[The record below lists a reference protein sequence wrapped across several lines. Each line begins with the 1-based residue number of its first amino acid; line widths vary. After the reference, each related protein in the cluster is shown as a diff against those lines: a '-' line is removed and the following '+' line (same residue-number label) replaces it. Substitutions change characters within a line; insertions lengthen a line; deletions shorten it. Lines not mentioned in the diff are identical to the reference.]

1 MSLKLAPNRPGGTL
15 ILFPG
20 ALGDAVCLE
29 PTVARLS
36 AEGPVTL
43 CARGGAAEV
52 AALFPSEPCVVSL
65 DRPEIAWLFAPLGSP
80 TSGDDPGLAFLGRFD
95 RVRSFTGDSS
105 AEMRE
110 RSLRHR
116 DARLAPF
123 PSRGGETH
131 ASHAFLRAALGD
143 PRAFAPWPRLE
154 VRRLAEPASAAA
166 RRLVVHPGSGGKH
179 KRSPERALLGVVRAW
194 RGREGDVEVVLGP
207 AESDESTIW
216 EDAGAAV
223 SRPPDVR
230 SLVATL
236 ARASCY
242 VGHDAGPSH
251 AAAALG
257 VPTVV
262 AFVAS
267 EPKSFGPRGRAVTWL
282 DLRGAPNDAD
292 RISERLWRCVG
303 AELP

>member
-1 MSLKLAPNRPGGTL
+1 MGLKLAPNRPGETL

-52 AALFPSEPCVVSL
+52 AALFPSEPRVVSL

-80 TSGDDPGLAFLGRFD
+80 TSGDDPGLAFLGRFA
-95 RVRSFTGDSS
+95 RVRSFTGDTC

-110 RSLRHR
+110 RSLRHP
-116 DARLAPF
+116 DARVAPF
-123 PSRGGETH
+123 PSRGGGTH
-131 ASHAFLRAALGD
+131 ASHAFLRDALGD
-143 PRAFAPWPRLE
+143 PRAFAPWPRLGR
-154 VRRLAEPASAAA
+154 VLAEPVSAAA
-166 RRLVVHPGSGGKH
+166 RRLVVHPGSGGKR

-194 RGREGDVEVVLGP
+194 RDRGGDVEVVLGP
-207 AESDESTIW
+207 AESDESAIW
-216 EDAGAAV
+216 EHAGAAV

-230 SLVATL
+230 SLVASL
-236 ARASCY
+236 SLSSCY
-242 VGHDAGPSH
+242 LGHDAGPSH
-251 AAAALG
+251 VAAALG

-262 AFVAS
+262 AFVTS

-282 DLRGAPNDAD
+282 DLRGGPADAD
-292 RISERLWRCVG
+292 GISERLWRCVG